1 MTDPLVAVAGHLRAH
16 FASLGM
22 DSEPDVASVTFLGVE
37 RIDVLRFGPDRRAGL
52 EDVFHHVTLGCSR
65 YPMADPSSPL
75 ADPLVGPRAEVVL
88 SLRSGATTGLA
99 RALAVVAATPAV
111 EGVVL
116 GSGALVDLSA
126 PLWTGAPFTAV
137 LLGDSDIPQV
147 PLVSPRDPVQF
158 LSAVPITQTEGAWV
172 RLKGAEAM
180 RQAWVVDRVDVLD
193 PGRRASS
200 AGAG

>member
-1 MTDPLVAVAGHLRAH
+1 
-16 FASLGM
+16 
-22 DSEPDVASVTFLGVE
+22 
-37 RIDVLRFGPDRRAGL
+37 
-52 EDVFHHVTLGCSR
+52 
-65 YPMADPSSPL
+65 MADPSSPL

-180 RQAWVVDRVDVLD
+180 RQAWVDDRVDVLD